1 MNDIAICGKDTRFC
15 RMLELE
21 LRAQGY
27 TVARSPHSGHF
38 RLWIIDSDTVTLTD
52 HDRLYLGFTRDEAAL
67 AEDQRAMLHAVLHR
81 PFTMEELRH
90 AVMRLLSPEH
100 TLSVRPHLPL
110 IHTAHGFELDGE
122 PMKLTD
128 AEMQVLQYLYEHRGE
143 TVTREELCE
152 ILKSESNPKLADV
165 YVCLLR
171 KKLESTG
178 LPRLLFTVRGVGY
191 RLEAEIKSS
200 NAQ

>member
-21 LRAQGY
+21 LQAQGY
-27 TVARSPHSGHF
+27 TVVRAPRGGHF
-38 RLWIIDSDTVTLTD
+38 RLWIVDSDTVTLTEP
-52 HDRLYLGFTRDEAAL
+52 DRLYLGFTHDEATL
-67 AEDQRAMLHAVLHR
+67 ADDQKAMLHAILHR
-81 PFTMEELRH
+81 PFTMEELRRT
-90 AVMRLLSPEH
+90 VMRLLSPEQI
-100 TLSVRPHLPL
+100 LPARPHLPL
-110 IHTAHGFELDGE
+110 ILTAHGFELDGE

-128 AEMQVLQYLYEHRGE
+128 AEAEVLHYLYEHRGK
-143 TVTREELCE
+143 TVTREELCG

-178 LPRLLFTVRGVGY
+178 LPRLLFTVRGLGY

>member
-1 MNDIAICGKDTRFC
+1 MNDIAICGNDTRFC

-21 LRAQGY
+21 LQAQGY
-27 TVARSPHSGHF
+27 TVVRAPRSGHF
-38 RLWIIDSDTVTLTD
+38 RLWIVDLDTVTPTD
-52 HDRLYLGFTRDEAAL
+52 PDRLYLGITRDETSLSDEQKAV
-67 AEDQRAMLHAVLHR
+67 LHAVLHR
-81 PFTMEELRH
+81 PFLMEDLRQT
-90 AVMRLLSPEH
+90 VMRLLSPDQIPH
-100 TLSVRPHLPL
+100 ARPHLPL
-110 IHTAHGFELDGE
+110 IHTSHGFELDGE

-128 AEMQVLQYLYEHRGE
+128 AEEQVLRYLFERRGE

-191 RLEAEIKSS
+191 RLEQKQ
-200 NAQ
+200 NG